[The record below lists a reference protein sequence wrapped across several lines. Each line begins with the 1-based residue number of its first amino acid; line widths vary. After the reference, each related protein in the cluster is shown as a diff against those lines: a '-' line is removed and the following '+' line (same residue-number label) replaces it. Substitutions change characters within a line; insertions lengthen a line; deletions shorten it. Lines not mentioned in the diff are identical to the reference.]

1 MRDANFTSLAPEEE
15 DEDED
20 EDEVANVRTKETRQ
34 RESSVRGWR
43 GREGWREMPMY

>member
-15 DEDED
+15 DEDGD

-34 RESSVRGWR
+34 RESSVRG
-43 GREGWREMPMY
+43 